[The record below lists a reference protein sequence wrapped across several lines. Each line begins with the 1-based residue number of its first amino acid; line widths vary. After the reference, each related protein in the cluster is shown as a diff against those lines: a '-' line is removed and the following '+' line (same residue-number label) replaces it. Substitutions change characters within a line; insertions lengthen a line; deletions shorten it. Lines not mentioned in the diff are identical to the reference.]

1 LEGFASAFP
10 IFSEADWLGMA
21 QASLKGGSLDALAS
35 KTSDGIALAP
45 LYGRRTADARATRGA
60 AGPWAVLT
68 RMDHPEAGDANAQAR
83 EDLANGA
90 DGLQVVFAGAAG
102 AYGHGL
108 GQWDSASLHRAF
120 EGVRFDEGAQFE
132 LDLGPGAEDQAKHF
146 AGLIARSGAKAEAV
160 RLSFGLDPL
169 GALAR
174 SGRGAPWDAEARR
187 LADFVAALRGEGFG
201 GPFVAADGRAI
212 HAAGGTPAQELAF
225 VLAAGLSYLRALEQS
240 GVSIEAA
247 RAEIAF
253 RMAADADQFV
263 TLSKFRALRLLW
275 ARVGAACGLAPRA
288 PRVHAESAW
297 RMMSAR
303 DPWVN
308 VMRGGM
314 AAFAAGL
321 GGADSVS
328 VLPFT
333 QAIGLPDGLAR
344 RLARNT
350 QLIQVRESHLGFVAD
365 PAAGAG
371 AFEALTLRL
380 CEKAW
385 ALFQEIEAE
394 DGLPSALLSGAWQEK
409 IAQARARLV
418 RDAARMKTPITGVS
432 AHPDLSETA
441 VDVLPATAPKFA
453 FTGDAVV
460 PPLAPMRLSEPFERL
475 RDAADA
481 LAAAGA
487 RPSVFLATI
496 GSATANAR
504 RVGFAREL
512 FEAGGLASSTGS
524 GDASAAESAAQFA
537 SSGARLACL
546 CGADE
551 AYLAHAESFARALKR
566 AGAAEVWLA
575 GRPGDQESAWRAAGI
590 DGFIFAGCD
599 AIEANAALLRALGGL
614 PSPLA
619 GEGVIAEQ

>member
-10 IFSEADWLGMA
+10 AFSEADWLGTV
-21 QASLKGGSLDALAS
+21 QASLKGGSRDALVS

-45 LYGRRTADARATRGA
+45 LYGRRTAGPRATRGA
-60 AGPWAVLT
+60 PGPWAVLA
-68 RMDHPEAGDANAQAR
+68 RVDHPEASDANAQAR
-83 EDLANGA
+83 EDLASGA
-90 DGLQVVFAGAAG
+90 DGLQVVFAGASG
-102 AYGHGL
+102 AYSHGL
-108 GQWDSASLHRAF
+108 SKWDSASLHRAF
-120 EGVRFDEGAQFE
+120 DGVRFDEGARFE
-132 LDLGPGAEDQAKHF
+132 LALGPGAEDQAKGF
-146 AGLIARSGAKAEAV
+146 AGLVARSGAKAEAV
-160 RLSFGLDPL
+160 RLSFGLDPI

-174 SGRGAPWDAEARR
+174 GGRGAAWDAEARR
-187 LADFVAALRGEGFG
+187 LADSVAALRGEGFG
-201 GPFVAADGRAI
+201 GPFVAADGRAV

-240 GVSIEAA
+240 GVPVEAA

-253 RMAADADQFV
+253 RMAADADEFV

-275 ARVGAACGLAPRA
+275 ARVGEACGLAPLA

-333 QAIGLPDGLAR
+333 QAIGLPDSFAR

-350 QLIQVRESHLGFVAD
+350 QLIQLRESHLGFVAD

-371 AFEALTLRL
+371 AFEALTLGL
-380 CEKAW
+380 SESAW

-394 DGLPSALLSGAWQEK
+394 GGLPGALLSGAWQAK
-409 IAQARARLV
+409 VAQARARLV
-418 RDAARMKTPITGVS
+418 RDAARMKTPMTGVS
-432 AHPDLSETA
+432 AHPDLGELA
-441 VDVLPATAPKFA
+441 ADVLPATPPKFE
-453 FTGDAVV
+453 FTGEAVA

-481 LAAAGA
+481 LASAGA
-487 RPSVFLATI
+487 RPSVFLAAI
-496 GSATANAR
+496 GSAYAR
-504 RVGFAREL
+504 RIGFAREL
-512 FEAGGLASSTGS
+512 FEAGGLATSAGS
-524 GDASAAESAAQFA
+524 GAASAAESAAQFA
-537 SSGARLACL
+537 SSGARLVCL

-551 AYLAHAESFARALKR
+551 AYLAHAESFAQALKR

-575 GRPGDQESAWRAAGI
+575 GKPGDQEAAWRAAGV

-599 AIEANAALLRALGGL
+599 AIEANAALLRALGG
-614 PSPLA
+614 P
-619 GEGVIAEQ
+619 V

>member
-1 LEGFASAFP
+1 LEAFASEFP
-10 IFSEADWLGMA
+10 AFSEADWLRTA
-21 QASLKGGSLDALAS
+21 QASLKGGSLDALVS
-35 KTSDGIALAP
+35 KTSDGIALEP
-45 LYGRRTADARATRGA
+45 LYRRREGARATRGA
-60 AGPWAVLT
+60 TRPWAVLV
-68 RMDHPEAGDANAQAR
+68 RVDHPEAGDANAQAC
-83 EDLANGA
+83 EDLAGGA
-90 DGLQVVFAGAAG
+90 DGLQVVFAGAAS
-102 AYGHGL
+102 AYGYGL
-108 GQWDSASLHRAF
+108 GEWDSAVLHRAF
-120 EGVRFDEGAQFE
+120 DGVRFDEGAQFE
-132 LDLGPGAEDQAKHF
+132 LDLGPRAEDQAKGF
-146 AGLIARSGAKAEAV
+146 AGLVARSGAKAEAV
-160 RLSFGLDPL
+160 RVSFGLDPI

-174 SGRGAPWDAEARR
+174 SGHGAPWDAEARR
-187 LADFVAALRGEGFG
+187 LADLVVALRDAGFG
-201 GPFVAADGRAI
+201 GPFVAADGRAV

-225 VLAAGLSYLRALEQS
+225 ALAAGLSYLRALEQS
-240 GVSIEAA
+240 GVPLEAA

-275 ARVGAACGLAPRA
+275 ARVGEACGLAPFA

-303 DPWVN
+303 DPYVN

-333 QAIGLPDGLAR
+333 QAIGLPDSLAR

-350 QLIQVRESHLGFVAD
+350 QLIQLRESHLGFVAD

-371 AFEALTLRL
+371 GFEALTLGL

-385 ALFQEIEAE
+385 ALFREIEAE
-394 DGLPSALLSGAWQEK
+394 GGLPGALLSGAWQEK
-409 IAQARARLV
+409 VALARASLV
-418 RDAARMKTPITGVS
+418 REAARMKTPMTGVS
-432 AHPDLSETA
+432 THPDLSEIA
-441 VDVLPATAPKFA
+441 VDVLPAIAPKFE
-453 FTGDAVV
+453 FTGEAIA

-481 LAAAGA
+481 LASARA
-487 RPSVFLATI
+487 RPSVFLAAI
-496 GSATANAR
+496 GSATAR

-512 FEAGGLASSTGS
+512 FEAGGLAASTGP
-524 GDASAAESAAQFA
+524 GVASAAESAAQFA
-537 SSGARLACL
+537 SSGARVACL

-566 AGAAEVWLA
+566 TGAAEVWLA
-575 GRPGDQESAWRAAGI
+575 GKPGDQEAAWRAAGI

-599 AIEANAALLRALGGL
+599 AIEANAALLRALGG
-614 PSPLA
+614 A
-619 GEGVIAEQ
+619 V

>member
-10 IFSEADWLGMA
+10 VFSEADWLGLA
-21 QASLKGGSLDALAS
+21 QASLKSGSLDALVS

-45 LYGRRTADARATRGA
+45 LYGRRTAGPRATRGA
-60 AGPWAVLT
+60 TGPWAVLA
-68 RMDHPEAGDANAQAR
+68 RADHPEAGEANAQAR
-83 EDLANGA
+83 EDLAGGA
-90 DGLQVVFAGAAG
+90 DGLQVVFAGATG
-102 AYGHGL
+102 AYGYGL
-108 GQWDSASLHRAF
+108 GKWDSASLHRGF
-120 EGVRFDEGAQFE
+120 DGVRFDEGAQFE
-132 LDLGPGAEDQAKHF
+132 LDLGPPAEDQAKAF
-146 AGLIARSGAKAEAV
+146 AGLVVRYGAKAEAV
-160 RLSFGLDPL
+160 RLSFGLDPI

-174 SGRGAPWDAEARR
+174 GGRGAQWEAEGRR

-201 GPFVAADGRAI
+201 GPFVAADGRPV

-225 VLAAGLSYLRALEQS
+225 ALAAGLSYLRALEQS
-240 GVSIEAA
+240 GVPVEAA
-247 RAEIAF
+247 RAAIAF
-253 RMAADADQFV
+253 RMAADADEFV

-275 ARVGAACGLAPRA
+275 ARVGEACGLAPLA

-303 DPWVN
+303 DPYVN
-308 VMRGGM
+308 VMRGAM

-350 QLIQVRESHLGFVAD
+350 QLIQLRESHLGFVAD

-371 AFEALTLRL
+371 AFEALTQGL
-380 CEKAW
+380 CETAW
-385 ALFQEIEAE
+385 ALFQEIEVE
-394 DGLPSALLSGAWQEK
+394 GGLPSALLSGAWQEK
-409 IAQARARLV
+409 VARARARVV
-418 RDAARMKTPITGVS
+418 RDVARLKTPMTGVS
-432 AHPDLSETA
+432 AHPDLSEVA
-441 VDVLPATAPKFA
+441 ADVRPATPPKFE
-453 FTGDAVV
+453 FTGEAVA
-460 PPLAPMRLSEPFERL
+460 PPLASMRLSEPFERL
-475 RDAADA
+475 RDVADA
-481 LAAAGA
+481 LASAGA
-487 RPSVFLATI
+487 RPSVFLAAI

-512 FEAGGLASSTGS
+512 FEAGGLATLPGSSVT
-524 GDASAAESAAQFA
+524 SAAESAAQFA

-551 AYLAHAESFARALKR
+551 AYPAHAQSFARALKR

-575 GRPGDQESAWRAAGI
+575 GKPGDQEAAWRAAGV

-599 AIEANAALLRALGGL
+599 AIETNAALLRALGG
-614 PSPLA
+614 A
-619 GEGVIAEQ
+619 V

>member
-10 IFSEADWLGMA
+10 LFSEADWLGTA
-21 QASLKGGSLDALAS
+21 QAALKGGSLEALVS
-35 KTSDGIALAP
+35 KTSDGIALEP
-45 LYGRRTADARATRGA
+45 LYGRCTAGPRATRGA
-60 AGPWAVLT
+60 TGPWAVLA
-68 RMDHPEAGDANAQAR
+68 RMDHPEAGDANAQAS
-83 EDLANGA
+83 EDFAGGA

-102 AYGHGL
+102 AYGYGL
-108 GQWDSASLHRAF
+108 GKWDSASLHRAF
-120 EGVRFDEGAQFE
+120 DGVRFDEGARFE
-132 LDLGPGAEDQAKHF
+132 LDLGPGAENQAKGF

-160 RLSFGLDPL
+160 RLSFGLDPI
-169 GALAR
+169 GVLAR
-174 SGRGAPWDAEARR
+174 GGRGRPWDAEARR
-187 LADFVAALRGEGFG
+187 LADFVAGLRGEGFA
-201 GPFVAADGRAI
+201 GPFVAADGRGI

-225 VLAAGLSYLRALEQS
+225 ALAGGLSYLRALEQS
-240 GVSIEAA
+240 GTPVEAA

-253 RMAADADQFV
+253 RMAADADEFV

-275 ARVGAACGLAPRA
+275 ARVGEACCLAPRA

-303 DPWVN
+303 DPYVN
-308 VMRGGM
+308 VMRGAM
-314 AAFAAGL
+314 AALAAGL

-333 QAIGLPDGLAR
+333 QAIGLPDSLAR

-350 QLIQVRESHLGFVAD
+350 QLLQLRESHLGFVAD

-371 AFEALTLRL
+371 AFEALTLGL

-394 DGLPSALLSGAWQEK
+394 GGLPGVLLSGAWQEK
-409 IAQARARLV
+409 VAQARARLV

-432 AHPDLSETA
+432 AHPDLSEVA
-441 VDVLPATAPKFA
+441 ADVLPATRPTFE
-453 FTGDAVV
+453 FTGEAVA
-460 PPLAPMRLSEPFERL
+460 PPLAPMRISEPFERL

-481 LAAAGA
+481 LSSAGA
-487 RPSVFLATI
+487 RPSVFLAAI
-496 GSATANAR
+496 GSATAR

-512 FEAGGLASSTGS
+512 FEAGGLATSAGP
-524 GDASAAESAAQFA
+524 GVASAAESAAQFA
-537 SSGARLACL
+537 ASGASLACL
-546 CGADE
+546 CGADD
-551 AYLAHAESFARALKR
+551 AYLAHAESFAPALKR

-575 GRPGDQESAWRAAGI
+575 GKPGDQEAAWRAAGI

-599 AIEANAALLRALGGL
+599 AIDANAALLRALGG
-614 PSPLA
+614 A
-619 GEGVIAEQ
+619 VRQTEVG